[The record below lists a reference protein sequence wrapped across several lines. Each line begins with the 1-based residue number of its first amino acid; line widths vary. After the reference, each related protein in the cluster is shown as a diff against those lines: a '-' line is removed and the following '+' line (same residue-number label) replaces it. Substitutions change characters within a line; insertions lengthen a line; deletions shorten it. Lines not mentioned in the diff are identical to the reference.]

1 MSDQAD
7 KLKAQLGLLSFEDRA
22 ELTLYLLASLD
33 EDDDPAEVAA
43 AWDAELAKRMEEMET
58 GKVEG
63 IPAEVVFERIRRGL
77 A

>member
-7 KLKAQLGLLSFEDRA
+7 KLKAQLRLLSIEDRA

-33 EDDDPAEVAA
+33 EDDDPAEAA
-43 AWDAELAKRMEEMET
+43 TAWDTELAKRMEEMES

-63 IPAEVVFERIRRGL
+63 IPAEVVLERIRRAL